1 MQIRLSRLS
10 VPALILLTGLSA
22 CDRPP
27 TPVNGAAG
35 GGDDRDGGLAVQPD
49 VDNATEI
56 VEAPATGVALGWGW
70 NRGDSEPIPTICVEF
85 VPGEEP
91 AQSRYMTMQ
100 EVNDSYE
107 LMQSLGMSAEASVK
121 TIGFEA
127 SGKAQFAKSQNVTS
141 ARSTFVLNAVVENG
155 VRYAAPV
162 PEGGAKEG
170 GFQPL
175 VGPRGGS
182 RGAIRL
188 TPEAL
193 RLARM
198 SDPAEFQRHCG
209 SDFVSAIYGGAKL
222 TGVISFASTS
232 KTQKESF
239 SSKMSGSG
247 WGARFETEVKGSKT
261 SGSSSERMDVSIFMT
276 GGQGDAIPAS
286 KEDLLAKLQT
296 ISLDAYTAP
305 KDFNIAITPYEVLS
319 NWPGRRVP
327 DRQGEFEEL
336 ASYWGAYNTLYDEFQ
351 RVLDNP
357 ERYMAPSPQDRLVC
371 DSSLCEDRRRQLD
384 QALVAYRKA
393 IASAAMLSDKGKT
406 DLKTAVD
413 NVEKQR
419 KAVQQCVNSQ
429 IGTALAQN
437 PVDLGVLRRAQDEI
451 LASLKRMEGEA
462 RECVDKSDTCLFDA
476 RTYRSPYAFRIQLPV
491 PLDAGVSSLQ
501 DLLAYRLGQI
511 AKNRCAL
518 SSNNP
523 GCLSNAQIEAWGRK
537 IGLESVNKA
546 VRPALF
552 EEQTAAMRA
561 HEKGGPAPAEAN
573 ACLEPRFELEPGQPG
588 VLWFNPWAAVSLPAE
603 HIQAPKAS

>member
-1 MQIRLSRLS
+1 MQTRLSRLS

-27 TPVNGAAG
+27 TPVNGAAD
-35 GGDDRDGGLAVQPD
+35 GGDERNGGLAVQPD

-162 PEGGAKEG
+162 PEGGAKES

-188 TPEAL
+188 TPDAL
-193 RLARM
+193 RLARKD
-198 SDPAEFQRHCG
+198 DPAEFQRHCG

-232 KTQKESF
+232 KTDKQTLSAT
-239 SSKMSGSG
+239 MSGSG
-247 WGARFETEVKGSKT
+247 WGARFESKVKGSTT
-261 SGSSSERMDVSIFMT
+261 SYSSSERMDVSIFMT
-276 GGQGDAIPAS
+276 GGQGDAIPANQD
-286 KEDLLAKLQT
+286 DLIAKLQT

-357 ERYMAPSPQDRLVC
+357 EQYMAPSPQDKLMC
-371 DSSLCEDRRRQLD
+371 DPSMCQDKRRQLD
-384 QALVAYRKA
+384 QAVVSYRKV
-393 IASAAMLSDKGKT
+393 LSGT
-406 DLKTAVD
+406 DLSTDDGKAIKTATD
-413 NVEKQR
+413 IMQEQQE
-419 KAVQQCVNSQ
+419 AMQQCVNSK
-429 IGTALAQN
+429 IGTSLAQN
-437 PVDLGVLRRAQDEI
+437 PVDLAVVRRAQDEV
-451 LASLKRMEGEA
+451 LVSLKRMEGEA

-476 RTYRSPYAFRIQLPV
+476 STYRSPYAFRIQLPV

-501 DLLAYRLGQI
+501 DLLVYRLGQI

-523 GCLSNAQIEAWGRK
+523 GCLSNAQIGAWGRK
-537 IGLESVNKA
+537 VGLESVNKA

-552 EEQTAAMRA
+552 AQQMAVKRTHAQ
-561 HEKGGPAPAEAN
+561 EASTPEGAD
-573 ACLEPRFELEPGQPG
+573 ACLAPRFELEPGHPG
-588 VLWFNPWAAVSLPAE
+588 VLWFNPRAAVTLPATR
-603 HIQAPKAS
+603 IQPQKAS